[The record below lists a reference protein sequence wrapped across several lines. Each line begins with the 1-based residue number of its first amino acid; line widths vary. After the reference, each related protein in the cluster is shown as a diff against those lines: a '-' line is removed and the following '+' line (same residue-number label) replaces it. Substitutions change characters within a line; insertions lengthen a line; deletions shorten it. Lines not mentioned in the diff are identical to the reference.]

1 MVRKN
6 ALIILTQLLL
16 QDFLKWKGF
25 LLYRFL
31 LLCIDAD
38 FEIAQF
44 ARNLLQKTLN
54 AKFPQLLTNHFSE
67 AVVILN
73 GCIHHQIY
81 HSVVRTNLNVINGI
95 DCQSSIDPKQS
106 DDGGQGCFSI
116 RLSSTQRFEIYAFM
130 AESLD
135 DESRIQVSAKLVQDV
150 LSHAVDHPSM
160 LKMDSHPSMLKMG
173 SDSKSK
179 RSGSGLN
186 PSEAAI
192 DDVFQLLKSPFLKV
206 RYLPWDEEVD
216 DHRW

>member
-1 MVRKN
+1 
-6 ALIILTQLLL
+6 
-16 QDFLKWKGF
+16 
-25 LLYRFL
+25 
-31 LLCIDAD
+31 
-38 FEIAQF
+38 
-44 ARNLLQKTLN
+44 
-54 AKFPQLLTNHFSE
+54 
-67 AVVILN
+67 
-73 GCIHHQIY
+73 
-81 HSVVRTNLNVINGI
+81 
-95 DCQSSIDPKQS
+95 
-106 DDGGQGCFSI
+106 
-116 RLSSTQRFEIYAFM
+116 M

-206 RYLPWDEEVD
+206 RYVPWMKK
-216 DHRW
+216 